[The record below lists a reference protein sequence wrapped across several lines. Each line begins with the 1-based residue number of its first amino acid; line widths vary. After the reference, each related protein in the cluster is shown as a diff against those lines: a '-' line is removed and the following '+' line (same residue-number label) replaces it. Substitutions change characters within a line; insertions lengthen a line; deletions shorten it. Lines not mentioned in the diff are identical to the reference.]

1 MLWYDYVKKTGNI
14 PEWPY
19 KVEYGKEKVFE
30 SDVLVIGGG
39 VAGSRAAIEAVK
51 RGASVV
57 LAERGNAR
65 RSGQGGTGVDHWHG
79 AVTNPCSKV
88 TPEMYVDSFVESS
101 KGYTNPSAR
110 YIIAKEG
117 WDTLKECEDEMG
129 VQIRDV
135 EDIFKGAP
143 FRDDATKLLF
153 AYDYESRN
161 CIRIF
166 AHNIKPLLYKAMQ
179 KLGVNIQNRV
189 CVTSLLTDG
198 GKRGAKVIGATG
210 VNTRTGEFYIF
221 KAKAV
226 VIATGRVGRLFNFTP
241 EVSQH
246 SSMLDMNLAGQGF
259 SIGWKAGAEFLM
271 MESVGP
277 RGASEN
283 NYVPYST
290 GNCSNTYFGTP
301 IVDAEGREVPYLKID
316 GSKVENYDEIFEP
329 DKPEQGGF
337 YLGIGVGLHQPVA
350 KKYKL
355 PDIDPDIPGK
365 IARGEYKQ
373 PLYADFTKMPD
384 LERRA
389 LFGLMIGNEG
399 KTRVP
404 IYKNYTQWGF
414 DPDKDML
421 LCPPGEPQN
430 FRGSCWWSGM
440 GKGVL
445 NGMNILGS
453 GYLTDWR
460 LQTSLEGLYVA
471 GGQPVNGSGCH
482 GEAQTTGRYAGR
494 QAAKYAETVS
504 IIEPDKAQLEEEKN
518 RCFAPL
524 DNEDGIGWK
533 ELNSAIVRIMEDYC
547 SLHRS
552 EEVLKLGIKRM
563 RELMA
568 NEGKNAYA
576 SNPHELGRLI
586 ECFGLAEV
594 GEMIMEASLARKGSN
609 TALSFYR
616 NDFPNLDEPEWNCF
630 ISIKLG
636 EKGAETKKMPLD
648 YHLKAPFAPTL
659 EENYL
664 KYCEIGS

>member
-1 MLWYDYVKKTGNI
+1 MLWYDYIKMTGRV

-19 KVEYGKEKVFE
+19 KVEYGKEKVIE

-39 VAGSRAAIEAVK
+39 VAGCRAAIEAVK
-51 RGASVV
+51 RGATVAV
-57 LAERGNAR
+57 AERGSVKR
-65 RSGQGGTGVDHWHG
+65 GGQGGAGVDHWHG

-88 TPEMYVDSFVESS
+88 TPEMYTQAFIESS

-117 WDTLKECEDEMG
+117 WDTLKECEEMG
-129 VQIRDV
+129 VQIRD
-135 EDIFKGAP
+135 EDDIFKGAP
-143 FRDDATKLLF
+143 FRDEETKLLF

-166 AHNIKPLLYKAMQ
+166 GHNIKPVLHKTML
-179 KLGVNIQNRV
+179 KLGVGIHNRV
-189 CVTSLLTDG
+189 CITSLLTEG
-198 GKRGAKVIGATG
+198 GKRGARVIGATG

-226 VIATGRVGRLFNFTP
+226 VISTGRVGRLYNFTP
-241 EVSQH
+241 ELNQF
-246 SSMLDMNLAGQGF
+246 SSMLDMNLSGQGF
-259 SIGWKAGAEFLM
+259 SIGWRAGAEFLM
-271 MESVGP
+271 MESVGV

-301 IVDAEGREVPYLKID
+301 IVDSEGKEVPYLKTD
-316 GSKVENYDEIFEP
+316 GSRVGEYGEIFEP
-329 DKPEQGGF
+329 EKPEEGGF
-337 YLGIGVGLHQPVA
+337 FIGVGVGLHQPIA
-350 KKYKL
+350 KRYKL
-355 PDIDPDIPGK
+355 PDIDPELPNK
-365 IARGEYKQ
+365 IAKGEYKL
-373 PLYADFTKMPD
+373 PLYADFTRMPE

-404 IYKNYTQWGF
+404 IYKNYTRWGF

-421 LCPPGEPQN
+421 LCPPGEPGN
-430 FRGSCWWSGM
+430 FRGSCWWAGG
-440 GKGVL
+440 GKGVVNSL
-445 NGMNILGS
+445 SILGS

-460 LQTSLEGLYVA
+460 LGTNIEGLFVA

-494 QAAKYAETVS
+494 QAAKYSRTAAPA
-504 IIEPDKAQLEEEKN
+504 EPDSKQLEAEKE
-518 RCFAPL
+518 RCYAPVHS
-524 DNEDGIGWK
+524 EGGVGWK

-547 SLHRS
+547 SQHRS
-552 EEVLKLGIKRM
+552 ENVLKLGIKRM

-568 NEGKNAYA
+568 NEGRKACA

-586 ECFGLAEV
+586 ECFGLADV

-609 TALSFYR
+609 SALSFYR
-616 NDFPNLDEPEWNCF
+616 TDYPNLDEPEWDCF

-636 EKGAETKKMPLD
+636 EKEAETRKLPLD
-648 YHLKAPFAPTL
+648 YYVREPYAPTL
-659 EENYL
+659 QENYKL
-664 KYCEIGS
+664 YSATDE